1 MSANLPAKNLKFLLK
16 CSKSWCVSGT
26 SLCTLCWIGW
36 INLGWWG
43 NLGHFRCSLISPQ
56 LNGSEPQGF
65 SLCGRTVSV
74 PPIVV
79 PGC

>member
-1 MSANLPAKNLKFLLK
+1 MSANLPAKILKFLLK
-16 CSKSWCVSGT
+16 CSKSCSK
-26 SLCTLCWIGW
+26 SLCTLRWVGW

-43 NLGHFRCSLISPQ
+43 NLGHFRFSLISPQ

-65 SLCGRTVSV
+65 NLCGRTVSV